1 MRLFIILF
9 FCLAL
14 DIYIFLGLRHLT
26 VNWSTQAKGILFSL
40 FWSIP
45 IILIGFIIAAQFSDI
60 SSWPKSISTYLRSF
74 LLITY
79 LSKILVAALFL
90 IDDIR
95 RVIAQAFPTTNL
107 STDRSN
113 FLLKLGLSIGSI
125 PFITLLYGMARNAYR
140 YKLYKQ
146 TVNIKGLPQGLTGL
160 KIVQISDIHAG
171 SFTFK
176 EPVKRAIELINAQE
190 ADLVFFTGDMVND
203 LAEEM
208 EAFQDVFNKIQAKYG
223 VYSVLG
229 NHDYGEYVRW
239 DSPEAK
245 QNNLDRLKK
254 LQFDMGWNLL
264 VNENTILDIKG
275 EQVAI
280 IGVENYS
287 AKPQF
292 PRYGDLSKAYQGT
305 EKASLKLL
313 LSHDPSHWEAQVLQN
328 YKDINITFSGHTH
341 GFQFGIEIPGWI
353 KWSPVKYVYKEWAG
367 LYEKESQ
374 FLYVNRGLGFLGY
387 PGRVGILPEITVMDL
402 QSA

>member
-208 EAFQDVFNKIQAKYG
+208 VAFQDVFNKIQAKYG